1 MEMSVEKT
9 KVMVISR
16 QPSAVQTMVDQKQPD
31 SVECTTNVDFLI
43 TCDAR
48 CAHAIKCSIA
58 MAQAIFNNRKTL
70 VTSKLNFKTRK
81 KLAKCY
87 T

>member
-1 MEMSVEKT
+1 MKMSVEKT

-16 QPSAVQTMVDQKQPD
+16 QPSPLQSMVDQKQPD
-31 SVECTTNVDFLI
+31 SVECITNVDMLI

-48 CAHAIKCSIA
+48 CAHAIKYSNAIA
-58 MAQAIFNNRKTL
+58 RAIFNKRKTL
-70 VTSKLNFKTRK
+70 ITSKLNFKTRK
-81 KLAKCY
+81 KLEKCY